1 MCPRLCSHR
10 MGAPASAG
18 PTAQLAPEGEPW
30 GERRWCQGR
39 GSSVRAALEGAWA
52 WLPGSRQ
59 GRGGCRRGG
68 SGGNWGLGVEGASCC
83 RAGGR
88 CGRVRREEGG
98 GRWAQ
103 EERGVRCALG
113 QIRGSPWGWW

>member
-10 MGAPASAG
+10 MGAPASAR
-18 PTAQLAPEGEPW
+18 PMAQLAPEGGALGREAVVP
-30 GERRWCQGR
+30 GAGVQRQGGLGR
-39 GSSVRAALEGAWA
+39 GLGVASWQQAGA
-52 WLPGSRQ
+52 
-59 GRGGCRRGG
+59 GGLQAGG

-88 CGRVRREEGG
+88 CGHVRREEGG

-103 EERGVRCALG
+103 EERGVCCALG